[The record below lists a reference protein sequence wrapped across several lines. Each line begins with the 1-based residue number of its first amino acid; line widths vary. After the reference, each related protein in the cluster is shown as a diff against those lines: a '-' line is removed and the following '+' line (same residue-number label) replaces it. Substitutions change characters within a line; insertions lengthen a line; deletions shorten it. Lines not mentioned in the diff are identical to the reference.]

1 MGLIQFDKP
10 RARPTPNDVGAS
22 KAWIGRGLVALF
34 DARYGIER
42 ISGDRASVNTATRA
56 VSEGGVAADFSGTA
70 NQRYAHRPAY
80 AQSGPFSL
88 LILCDI
94 DALTGYGALISK
106 QQSSTT
112 HCPYELRIGSG
123 ATDSKFEVVR
133 CSATNFGTAQASATS
148 ILSAPAKLVRLV
160 LSVTNSDK
168 AALGTLW
175 VNGVGYSLN
184 GIVSGEDATGT
195 GTPDVWIGRRQDGAT
210 QLDGRIYHIGLVN
223 RAVTAGEAY
232 DFTRNPWSVFEPKR
246 IWVPVSAG
254 GGGTYNVTLAESTA
268 AADAL
273 GAVGSVV
280 AFVAEAAAA
289 SELASTVGTVA
300 AAVSESAAAA
310 ETLAAVEAV
319 AAALT
324 EPATVADL
332 VAATMVA
339 QAAVAEAL
347 AAADVVSAGPQVS
360 GAMAEAATA
369 ADALTVTAS
378 LVAQVAEA
386 ASAADAAATAQ
397 QLLALITE
405 ASTVADQVSG
415 AAPAAYSVTLAEV
428 AAALD
433 VITAA
438 LTGTTVWPL
447 LAARGVSAHGHGS
460 ARPEQLST
468 ATRSNT
474 Q

>member
-1 MGLIQFDKP
+1 MGLIQFQGQVRKADLSGFDPKWRGLGLRNLIIP
-10 RARPTPNDVGAS
+10 RSALDLVDRTSASLVGDVGVLGNHFDFPAGTGYVGFASGGGVVSQDNHTVVFVSLLRSFYSAYPFVANYQTDTSRRAIWYSNDVS
-22 KAWIGRGLVALF
+22 YTDLMWN
-34 DARYGIER
+34 
-42 ISGDRASVNTATRA
+42 SGFVTRNRFTFPASVPVLNVEHSFVLRGNGSSAD
-56 VSEGGVAADFSGTA
+56 SAASG
-70 NQRYAHRPAY
+70 
-80 AQSGPFSL
+80 
-88 LILCDI
+88 
-94 DALTGYGALISK
+94 
-106 QQSSTT
+106 
-112 HCPYELRIGSG
+112 
-123 ATDSKFEVVR
+123 
-133 CSATNFGTAQASATS
+133 
-148 ILSAPAKLVRLV
+148 
-160 LSVTNSDK
+160 
-168 AALGTLW
+168 W
-175 VNGVGYSLN
+175 VNGRQMTLATPAATAGAVSGISVLGQQGVGSYANRLN
-184 GIVSGEDATGT
+184 G
-195 GTPDVWIGRRQDGAT
+195 R
-210 QLDGRIYHIGLVN
+210 IGLF
-223 RAVTAGEAY
+223 ALFEGSLP
-232 DFTRNPWSVFEPKR
+232 DFVCQDLSRNPWILFKKRR